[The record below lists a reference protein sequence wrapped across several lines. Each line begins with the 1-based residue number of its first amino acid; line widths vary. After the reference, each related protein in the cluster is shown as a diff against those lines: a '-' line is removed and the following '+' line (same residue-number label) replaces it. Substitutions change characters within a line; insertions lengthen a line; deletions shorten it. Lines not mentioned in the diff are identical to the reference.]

1 MPSKSAKQA
10 NLMRAVAYNRDFA
23 QKVGIP
29 QSVGKDFYA
38 ADTKI
43 KSGRA
48 PTRAKV
54 NVQDTR
60 KGTLD
65 LPYAKLNRRGKS

>member
-10 NLMRAVAYNRDFA
+10 NLMRAVAHNRDFA
-23 QKVGIP
+23 QKAGVP
-29 QSVGKDFYA
+29 QSVGKEFAA
-38 ADTKI
+38 ADRK
-43 KSGRA
+43 KFGSAR

-60 KGTLD
+60 KGKLD
-65 LPYAKLNRRGKS
+65 LPYAKLNRRGRS

>member
-10 NLMRAVAYNRDFA
+10 NLMRAVAHNRDFS

-29 QSVGKDFYA
+29 QSVGKDYVA
-38 ADTKI
+38 ADK
-43 KSGRA
+43 KVGSRRP

-54 NVQDTR
+54 NVQNTR
-60 KGTLD
+60 KGNLD
-65 LPYAKLNRRGKS
+65 LPYAQLNRRGKS

>member
-10 NLMRAVAYNRDFA
+10 NLMRAVAHNRDFS

-29 QSVGKDFYA
+29 QSVGKDYVA
-38 ADTKI
+38 ADKKIRSARPTK
-43 KSGRA
+43 
-48 PTRAKV
+48 AKV

-60 KGTLD
+60 KGKLD